1 MNDKGMPDLRINGER
16 LISSIREMGA
26 VGFDPETGGRTRLAL
41 TDADKKAVIFCA
53 GGCTRKVLM

>member
-26 VGFDPETGGRTRLAL
+26 VGFDPETGEPSSIGNVSPEALARIENFL
-41 TDADKKAVIFCA
+41 QKYHK
-53 GGCTRKVLM
+53 